1 MTMVVAIIKPFKL
14 GTGDTFWLLTST
26 ALVLIIVDLRVD
38 QNSETED
45 LDINLYGE
53 VVQ

>member
-1 MTMVVAIIKPFKL
+1 MVAAIIKPFKL
-14 GTGDTFWLLTST
+14 DTGNTAWMLTST

-38 QNSETED
+38 QDTEIED